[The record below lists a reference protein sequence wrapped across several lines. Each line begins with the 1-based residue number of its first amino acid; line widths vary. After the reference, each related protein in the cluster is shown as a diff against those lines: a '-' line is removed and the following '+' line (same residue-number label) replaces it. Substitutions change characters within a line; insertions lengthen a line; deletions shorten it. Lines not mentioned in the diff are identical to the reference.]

1 MESETRYARADD
13 GVRIAYQRFGEGS
26 VDLVYLPYFLF
37 NIDLF
42 WDFEPLARWLSGLA
56 EFARVIMHDP
66 RGTGLSDREAE
77 PGDARAAG
85 RRRPGGPRRRGRR
98 IGGALRVTFG
108 RGRRRV
114 HGREPPGSHQR
125 PRLAPCERAGGV
137 GARLSMGPERRGV
150 RAGDREAESRWGSSE
165 DGQAH
170 AASQG
175 PMGQVDAG
183 FQRWMAKMF
192 RSAVTPAR
200 AESLLRAWFATDVRG
215 ILPQLGTPTL
225 VLARESTVDESRAVA
240 SMIPGAS
247 FVQLPG
253 LDHMPWFGD
262 TGAVLDATRSFLGV
276 EQRAPDAERFLATV
290 LFTDIVDST
299 SRAASVGDERWKQ
312 IVGEHHRLIRG
323 LLDRHHGTEMDTAG
337 DGSTRPSARRAT
349 GPDAPWTRRR
359 RWPRS
364 GSRSARAC
372 TPVRS
377 NAWIASS
384 EAWRPRSGLGL
395 FVGGR
400 VPGARVIDG
409 QDLTAGSGL
418 VFEDA
423 GEHELKGVPDRWHL
437 YRVVGQAT

>member
-1 MESETRYARADD
+1 MGSEARYARADD

-56 EFARVIMHDP
+56 EFARVIVHDP

-77 PGDARAAG
+77 PGDLA
-85 RRRPGGPRRRGRR
+85 
-98 IGGALRVTFG
+98 
-108 RGRRRV
+108 RRV
-114 HGREPPGSHQR
+114 DDV
-125 PRLAPCERAGGV
+125 LAVLDDAGV
-137 GARLSMGPERRGV
+137 GSAALFGSLSVGAVGAFMGASHPDRISALVWLHASAREAWAPDYPWGRSADEFELEIG
-150 RAGDREAESRWGSSE
+150 EAESRWGSSE

-175 PMGQVDAG
+175 PMGQVDAD
-183 FQRWMAKMF
+183 FQRWMAKML
-192 RSAVTPAR
+192 RSSVTPAR
-200 AESLLRAWFATDVRG
+200 AESLLRAWYATDVRD

-262 TGAVLDATRSFLGV
+262 TAAVLDATRSFLGV
-276 EQRAPDAERFLATV
+276 EKRSPDAERFLATV
-290 LFTDIVDST
+290 LFTDIVGST
-299 SRAASVGDERWKQ
+299 SRAASVGDERWRQ

-337 DGSTRPSARRAT
+337 DGFYATFGSPS
-349 GPDAPWTRRR
+349 D
-359 RWPRS
+359 
-364 GSRSARAC
+364 
-372 TPVRS
+372 
-377 NAWIASS
+377 
-384 EAWRPRSGLGL
+384 
-395 FVGGR
+395 
-400 VPGARVIDG
+400 GARCALDAASAVAAIGVEIRAGLHTGEVQRVDRKLG
-409 QDLTAGSGL
+409 GLATAIGARICSLASASQVLVSSTVKDLTAGSGL

-423 GEHELKGVPDRWHL
+423 GEHELKGVPGRWHL
-437 YRVVGQAT
+437 YRVAR